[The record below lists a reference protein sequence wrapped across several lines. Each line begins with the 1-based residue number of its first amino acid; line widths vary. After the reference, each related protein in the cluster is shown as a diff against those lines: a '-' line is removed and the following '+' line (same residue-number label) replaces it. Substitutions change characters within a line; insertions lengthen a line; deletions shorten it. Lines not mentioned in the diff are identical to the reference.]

1 VGTSTGQHDP
11 PKSFCWRISFSVIII
26 GLLLL
31 GTPGSGI
38 GLVIFEEGFD
48 SGNGASF
55 SQSPYGSITGN
66 PQYSVQNSVK
76 ATGVYALRHHFNLGQ
91 GGSYATKFIGD
102 NPEISNPNND
112 HYQNLYV
119 QFKLRYSAGYDFSAG
134 NNKIMIIGTEDDRR
148 HDTICCNPWVAS
160 YITILMGHT
169 GSSGFFDTE
178 GNNKRA
184 PTGQWI
190 VLAPNRAGYS
200 NTNRFTVETG
210 RWYTIEVHIRL
221 NDPNQSNG
229 IFEMWVDGVKVSEY
243 SNVLFRIPWDGTAG
257 SNFNYGVNFVMLSHY
272 IDSGAPQ
279 AQDMYYDDIK
289 INTQYIGTGSSPLL
303 SPSPPGSLRVN

>member
-1 VGTSTGQHDP
+1 MCAGTGQHDS
-11 PKSFCWRISFSVIII
+11 PKSFCLRISFSVLII

-31 GTPGSGI
+31 GSPGSGI
-38 GLVIFEEGFD
+38 ALVIFEEGFE
-48 SGNGASF
+48 SGNGSSF

-66 PQYSVQNSVK
+66 PQYSVQDSVK

-112 HYQNLYV
+112 HYHDLYI
-119 QFKLRYSAGYDFSAG
+119 QFKLRYSEGYDFSAG

-160 YITILMGHT
+160 YITLLIGHS

-190 VLAPNRAGYS
+190 ALPPNRAGYS
-200 NTNRFTVETG
+200 NTNRFTTETG

-229 IFEMWVDGVKVSEY
+229 IFEMWIDGVKVSEH
-243 SNVLFRIPWDGTAG
+243 SNVLYRIPWDGTAG
-257 SNFNYGVNFVMLSHY
+257 SNFNYGINFVMLSHY

-279 AQDMYYDDIK
+279 AQDMYYDEIK
-289 INTQYIGTGSSPLL
+289 INTQYMGTGSSPLI
-303 SPSPPGSLRVN
+303 SPSPPRNLKVN

>member
-1 VGTSTGQHDP
+1 VRVSTGQDDS
-11 PKSFCWRISFSVIII
+11 PKSFRSRISFSILIT

-31 GTPGSGI
+31 GSPGSGI
-38 GLVIFEEGFD
+38 GEVVFEEGFE

-66 PQYSVQNSVK
+66 PQYSVQNGVK

-91 GGSYATKFIGD
+91 SGSYATKFFGD
-102 NPEISNPNND
+102 NPAISNPNNN
-112 HYQNLYV
+112 HYHDLYI
-119 QFKLRYSAGYDFSAG
+119 QLKLRYSEGYNFSAG

-148 HDTICCNPWVAS
+148 HDAICCNPWVAS
-160 YITILMGHT
+160 YITLLIGNS
-169 GSSGFFDTE
+169 GSSGFFTVE

-184 PTGQWI
+184 PTGQWFG
-190 VLAPNRAGYS
+190 LNPNRAGYS
-200 NTNRFTVETG
+200 NTNRFATETG

-229 IFEMWVDGVKVSEY
+229 MFEMWIDGVKVSEY
-243 SNVLFRIPWDGTAG
+243 SNVLYRIPWDGTAG
-257 SNFNYGVNFVMLSHY
+257 SNFNYGVNFAMLSHY

-279 AQDMYYDDIK
+279 AQDIYYDDIK

-303 SPSPPGSLRVN
+303 SPSAPGNLRVN